1 MNTIKDT
8 LIGLTPQQRKAVR
21 TLICRVIVDY
31 KKIINDYRR
40 RIKDI
45 IGDEEEELI
54 YNDVYNDGGIQDETN

>member
-1 MNTIKDT
+1 MKNIKDT

-31 KKIINDYRR
+31 KKIINDYRQR
-40 RIKDI
+40 VKDA

-54 YNDVYNDGGIQDETN
+54 YNDAYNNGGI